1 MTNVATEK
9 EIIHSIRNQLPQLLH
24 EDPSLRDHIL
34 TIFHERFPTRVET
47 EDRFTRMLN
56 ELRRDRKEQTRKW
69 EEQARK
75 WEDQTRRWEEQK
87 REDDRKWAEQARKW
101 EEQKREDDRKWAEQ
115 ARKWEEQ
122 KREDDRK
129 WEEQARKWEEQKR
142 EDNRKWEEQKQE
154 DRKRWEESNRRFDET
169 HKEIMAQA
177 VKHERSIGALG
188 SRWGLQS
195 ERAFRDAL
203 AAILEGSFGVQVI
216 NVNEFDDKG
225 EVFGRPDQVEIDVI
239 IKNGLMIICELKSS
253 VSKSDMY
260 LFERK
265 ARFYEKRRGRK
276 ANRLMVISPMI
287 DDRAREVGE
296 KLGIEMYF
304 DSMYVPVEP

>member
-1 MTNVATEK
+1 MISTSWADFEVK
-9 EIIHSIRNQLPQLLH
+9 CQQ
-24 EDPSLRDHIL
+24 SL
-34 TIFHERFPTRVET
+34 ET
-47 EDRFTRMLN
+47 EDRFTRMLD
-56 ELRRDRKEQTRKW
+56 ELRRDREEQTRKW
-69 EEQARK
+69 EEQ
-75 WEDQTRRWEEQK
+75 
-87 REDDRKWAEQARKW
+87 
-101 EEQKREDDRKWAEQ
+101 
-115 ARKWEEQ
+115 
-122 KREDDRK
+122 
-129 WEEQARKWEEQKR
+129 
-142 EDNRKWEEQKQE
+142 NRKWEEQKQE
-154 DRKRWEESNRRFDET
+154 DRRKEDKWNQRFDEM

-216 NVNEFDDKG
+216 NVNEFDDRG
-225 EVFGRPDQVEIDVI
+225 EVFGHPDRVEIDVI

-253 VSKSDMY
+253 VDKSAMY
-260 LFERK
+260 TFERK

-287 DDRAREVGE
+287 DDRAREVGD

-304 DSMYVPVEP
+304 DSVDAPT